1 MIKVNQKNRLK
12 LWLQWIVAN
21 ALGEL
26 LGLGTV
32 GVMGLLITSKLG
44 ESVSRESTI
53 FFALLMIILGA
64 FEGAVIGLAQWLVL
78 RRIVNRLSSR
88 SWVLASL
95 MGAVSAWIL
104 GMLPST
110 IISLSSQE
118 KSSSPDFNEAQIMLL
133 AVVMGMVLGIILA
146 LPQWMVLRKYT
157 WRAGWWFG
165 ANSIA
170 WAFGMPLVFLVAGTV
185 TEGAAIFQIIV
196 TMLLTIAAAGGIVGA
211 IHGIVLMWVVRPKY
225 SGQKSV

>member
-1 MIKVNQKNRLK
+1 MIEVNQKNRLK

-26 LGLGTV
+26 VGLGTI
-32 GVMGLLITSKLG
+32 GVIGLLIASNWG
-44 ESVSRESTI
+44 ESVSKESTI

-64 FEGAVIGLAQWLVL
+64 FEGAVIGFAQWLVL

-95 MGAVSAWIL
+95 IGATSAWIL

-110 IISLSSQE
+110 IISLSTQE
-118 KSSSPDFNEAQIMLL
+118 ESSSPDFNDAQIVLL
-133 AVVMGMVLGIILA
+133 AVVMGVVLGIILA
-146 LPQWMVLRKYT
+146 LPQWMVLHKYAR
-157 WRAGWWFG
+157 RAGWWFG

-170 WAFGMPLVFLVAGTV
+170 WAFGIPLIFLVAGTV
-185 TEGAAIFQIIV
+185 PEDAAVFQIIV
-196 TMLLTIAAAGGIVGA
+196 SMLLTVTAAAGIVGA
-211 IHGIVLMWVVRPKY
+211 IHGLVLMWVISPKR
-225 SGQKSV
+225 SG